1 MSEKTPTVTVPQE
14 TGSNQSPLEAML
26 EQKMQEKRMSAWTDT
41 DNLESMK
48 DMQSYLQ
55 ERNSHD
61 MRVDQ
66 YSNESDPLDKGVFEN
81 DVFYDKES
89 EVVYAVEAAGEVNGA
104 QIYTISESYKNGAEK
119 KTVMNAKD
127 AKAYLTGKELVDA
140 GSGRELLE
148 EVASHASAETMGANQ
163 DSSEQSSSS
172 KPEKKTR
179 EEQDYEAAATASNNV
194 LEEEQRKTEA
204 DAAVAQEASNNV
216 AASEEEQ
223 PSLGEL
229 VETQTTSAESAPVG
243 ENTPEA
249 QQEGDARTQATDE
262 VADILAND
270 SEDASVEQEA
280 STETPRVRGRKK
292 MAAWVMNKF
301 AGIKHAYTIQKRA
314 KRVQKLKTQQR
325 RENLIATS
333 EQIAAEKS
341 EDENYAP
348 LTKKDFNFRSRHGI
362 GKRAK
367 ERDPIYEEAAR
378 RLNGVA
384 ENEEEIQTEPMTNI
398 DGGAVE
404 SPADTQRTEVIDT
417 ARLPA
422 APTAGEVLRQQRE
435 ENPFYNYDFAPEAK
449 VRDGEVK
456 FESKPGDQVQLTQY
470 EAAEMEQLDEFTYKI
485 PGYEG
490 RWKILA
496 GTDKLERLPDEANN
510 ESAA

>member
-14 TGSNQSPLEAML
+14 AGSNSQSPLEAML

-119 KTVMNAKD
+119 KTVMNAED

-148 EVASHASAETMGANQ
+148 EVASHAPAETMSSKQ
-163 DSSEQSSSS
+163 DSSEQNSSS

-179 EEQDYEAAATASNNV
+179 EEQNYEAAATASNNV
-194 LEEEQRKTEA
+194 LKEEQRKAEA
-204 DAAVAQEASNNV
+204 DAAVAQEASSNV

-229 VETQTTSAESAPVG
+229 VETQTTSTESVPVS
-243 ENTPEA
+243 EDTPEA

-270 SEDASVEQEA
+270 SQEAEGSVEQE
-280 STETPRVRGRKK
+280 SSVETPRETRRNK

-301 AGIKHAYTIQKRA
+301 SGIKNIRRA
-314 KRVQKLKTQQR
+314 KRVKKIQ
-325 RENLIATS
+325 RENRINDLIATS
-333 EQIAAEKS
+333 EQIAAEK
-341 EDENYAP
+341 EDYEP
-348 LTKKDFNFRSRHGI
+348 LTRKDFNRKSEA
-362 GKRAK
+362 GKGGE
-367 ERDPIYEEAAR
+367 ERDAIYQEAAD
-378 RLNGVA
+378 RLDGVV
-384 ENEEEIQTEPMTNI
+384 ENVDEIQTEPLTNI
-398 DGGAVE
+398 NGGAVE

-422 APTAGEVLRQQRE
+422 APTAGEVLSQKRE
-435 ENPFYNYDFAPEAK
+435 QNPDHNYELKAET
-449 VRDGEVK
+449 E
-456 FESKPGDQVQLTQY
+456 PGDQVYLAPD
-470 EAAEMEQLDEFTYKI
+470 EAAQIEQIDQFTYKI

-490 RWKILA
+490 QWRVVA
-496 GTDKLERLPDEANN
+496 GTDKYERLPDEEDNN
-510 ESAA
+510 PTA